1 MSTIRTDVD
10 HVESGAWVFN
20 GTVTL
25 PAASVDEDNLKTAA
39 LLPASKLVT
48 RFAKDHRQAS
58 GADVVAKTEL
68 IHIAKYA
75 GIVTSVEAAID
86 DAITGANTVVVD
98 VKKSTG
104 GAAFASI
111 LTGTLTINSSSA
123 AQTALAATVDGT
135 KDDYVAGDVFE
146 VVVTVTGAE
155 TQAQGLNVTVFFEE
169 SPTS

>member
-10 HVESGAWVFN
+10 HVESGNWVFS
-20 GTVTL
+20 GTVAL
-25 PAASVDEDNLKTAA
+25 PANSINENNLTTAA
-39 LLPASKLVT
+39 LLPAAKLVA

-58 GADVVAKTEL
+58 GADVAAKTEL

-75 GIVTSVEAAID
+75 GIVKSVEAAID
-86 DAITGANTVVVD
+86 DAITGDNTVVID
-98 VKKSTG
+98 LKKSTG
-104 GAAFASI
+104 GGAFATVLSSA
-111 LTGTLTINSSSA
+111 LTINSASA
-123 AQTALAATVDGT
+123 AQTAIAATVDAT

-146 VVVTVTGAE
+146 IVVTVTGTG

>member
-25 PAASVDEDNLKTAA
+25 PASSVDENTLTTAA
-39 LLPASKLVT
+39 LLPASKLVA

-58 GADVVAKTEL
+58 GTAVVAKTEL

-75 GIVTSVEAAID
+75 GIVKSVEAAID
-86 DAITGANTVVVD
+86 DAITGDNTVVID
-98 VKKSTG
+98 VQKSTSG
-104 GAAFASI
+104 GAFATV
-111 LTGTLTINSSSA
+111 LTATLTINSASA
-123 AQTALAATVDGT
+123 AQTAIAATVDAT

-146 VVVTVTGAE
+146 VVVTVTGSG

-169 SPTS
+169 SPA